1 MLFFEAELLDVLA
14 YMESDKESKIAKKRL
29 KRIKPCL
36 VWFGFVDAFHRKECG
51 YP

>member
-14 YMESDKESKIAKKRL
+14 YMESDKESKIAKKL
-29 KRIKPCL
+29 KKIKPCL